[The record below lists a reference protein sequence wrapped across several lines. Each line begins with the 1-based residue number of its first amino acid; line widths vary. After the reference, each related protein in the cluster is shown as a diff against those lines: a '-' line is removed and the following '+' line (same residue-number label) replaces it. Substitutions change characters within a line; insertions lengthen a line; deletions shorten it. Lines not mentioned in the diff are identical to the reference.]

1 MKIFIRIIAIIIV
14 FQSCKILK
22 PALLPPT
29 VKVNALI
36 TDYKYVLISNSSDK
50 NSNTNILYKSGNNI
64 SNTSISQNA
73 NPKDIISGFL
83 LKKGFVILPEIKE
96 TLLDKTLIVN
106 YGESGKRMTG
116 LGGYTLEATIS
127 FVSAKSFNV
136 IASCSAEGQ
145 GSSESDD
152 IRLAITRCLNA
163 IIQ

>member
-1 MKIFIRIIAIIIV
+1 MRFLLIIIL

-29 VKVNALI
+29 VLVNAEI
-36 TDYKYVLISNSSDK
+36 TNYKYVIISSSSDK

-64 SNTSISQNA
+64 SNTNISQSI
-73 NPKDIISGFL
+73 NPKDVISGYL
-83 LKKGFVILPEIKE
+83 LKRGYIILPELKE
-96 TLLDKTLIVN
+96 NVLDKTLIVN

-127 FVSAKSFNV
+127 FVSAKSLNV
-136 IASCSAEGQ
+136 VASCSAEGQ

-163 IIQ
+163 IFQ